1 MIGASIRE
9 VNEKRMGRDDECIES
24 CSCLYGNPC
33 VDEYNCADSS
43 LSSPLSLS
51 YSPDINSYKHGDNM
65 QYIFVNSYPLNFY
78 LFNYTPL
85 NQGNPCV
92 DEYNCADW
100 GNRAAISQANGWK
113 GF

>member
-33 VDEYNCADSS
+33 VE
-43 LSSPLSLS
+43 
-51 YSPDINSYKHGDNM
+51 
-65 QYIFVNSYPLNFY
+65 
-78 LFNYTPL
+78 
-85 NQGNPCV
+85 
-92 DEYNCADW
+92 EYNCADW
-100 GNRAAISQANGWK
+100 GNRAAIATANGWR